1 MNKFDIASLLI
12 LAVFVWAAWSV
23 IRKPSRGNIWAVT
36 VIGVILGLDAGF
48 TIAWRLYIPELRSLL
63 SNVYSSIAI
72 DQLQTSMVSAAA
84 LRKLEDGK
92 NDETKSFLAEQV
104 ARCYRELKGAKT
116 LNAHQQKTLAI
127 IEELSGKSEILR
139 QKLAEQTKQPKD

>member
-12 LAVFVWAAWSV
+12 LAAFVWAAWSV
-23 IRKPSRGNIWAVT
+23 IRKPSRANIWAVT

-72 DQLQTSMVSAAA
+72 DQLQTSIVSAAA

-104 ARCYRELKGAKT
+104 ARYYRELKGAKT

-127 IEELSGKSEILR
+127 IEELSSKSEILR
-139 QKLAEQTKQPKD
+139 QKLAEQTKQPKN